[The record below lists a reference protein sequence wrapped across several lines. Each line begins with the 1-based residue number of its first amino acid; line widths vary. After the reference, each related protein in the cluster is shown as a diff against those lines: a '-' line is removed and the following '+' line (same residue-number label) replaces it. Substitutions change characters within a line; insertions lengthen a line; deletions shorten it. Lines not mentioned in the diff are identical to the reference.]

1 MDKYKYEASL
11 ETHNMQ
17 ENGSAF
23 NKKRKRSIRLA
34 C

>member
-1 MDKYKYEASL
+1 MNKYKYEVSL
-11 ETHNMQ
+11 ETHNIQ

-23 NKKRKRSIRLA
+23 NKKRKRSIRLD